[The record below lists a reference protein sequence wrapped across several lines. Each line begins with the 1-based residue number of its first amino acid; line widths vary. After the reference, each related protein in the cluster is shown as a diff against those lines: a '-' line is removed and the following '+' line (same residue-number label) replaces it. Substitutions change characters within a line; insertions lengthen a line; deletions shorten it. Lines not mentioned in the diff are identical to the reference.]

1 MPEVVFVVYH
11 KRAISL
17 EKHSISVYS
26 SILSIFTSLKTKSI
40 YLTFAILLLSGNF
53 VFAEIANEKEG
64 DLNSGVELNA
74 ENEQSMSSTERQ
86 VVTDTTELNSLSK
99 FNFVFYYIYKLK
111 YSEDPETNQNSDY
124 IF

>member
-1 MPEVVFVVYH
+1 
-11 KRAISL
+11 
-17 EKHSISVYS
+17 
-26 SILSIFTSLKTKSI
+26 
-40 YLTFAILLLSGNF
+40 